1 MGVVTIN
8 TKIRV
13 MKYINTILCLLV
25 LGLVSSC
32 KQYDS
37 GHRKYYDVR
46 DNVIEVKQNIHNIP
60 INNVDISN
68 FGTPYILNQY
78 LLISDYKSFEKLI
91 YIFDKN
97 SFKFITSVGDNGQGP
112 GEIANMGAIIP
123 NNRENAFYVIDH
135 GHQAVY
141 DFPMDSVLSH
151 PDYLPKK
158 KANMDKMEFPFMMQY
173 YNDTL
178 SYALFMKVINAGDYR
193 PVVAQW
199 NMLTG
204 ERRFMPYTGH
214 PEIEKKRVSFA
225 ASPEHNLYVEVY
237 WYHDLLSL
245 CTLDGVLK
253 YNLYG
258 KRWNNIKS
266 NENAYYDEVIFCKDK
281 IVASYWGDKR
291 LFKDNGNLNVHR
303 PDKLIVFDLDGDY
316 IATLEV
322 GYPILHFCYDESNNR
337 LIFAFDDD
345 MQFAY
350 LDLGQDNM
358 KGIIR

>member
-1 MGVVTIN
+1 
-8 TKIRV
+8 

-32 KQYDS
+32 KQHDS

-60 INNVDISN
+60 INDVDISN

-151 PDYLPKK
+151 PD
-158 KANMDKMEFPFMMQY
+158 
-173 YNDTL
+173 
-178 SYALFMKVINAGDYR
+178 
-193 PVVAQW
+193 
-199 NMLTG
+199 
-204 ERRFMPYTGH
+204 
-214 PEIEKKRVSFA
+214 
-225 ASPEHNLYVEVY
+225 
-237 WYHDLLSL
+237 
-245 CTLDGVLK
+245 
-253 YNLYG
+253 
-258 KRWNNIKS
+258 
-266 NENAYYDEVIFCKDK
+266 
-281 IVASYWGDKR
+281 
-291 LFKDNGNLNVHR
+291 
-303 PDKLIVFDLDGDY
+303 
-316 IATLEV
+316 
-322 GYPILHFCYDESNNR
+322 
-337 LIFAFDDD
+337 
-345 MQFAY
+345 
-350 LDLGQDNM
+350 
-358 KGIIR
+358 